1 MMLIDADNWLMLIDF
16 DWFWLMLID
25 ADWCWLM
32 LIDAIGCWLILK
44 DVREWHKLERT
55 HIPWL
60 SIFKCKSISSTY
72 PGESVGRDGEG
83 GLWSI
88 PCFMHLL
95 KLCKFLL
102 WRSVWEELGNPQWG
116 WQIHLLRKLILD
128 QWMQFSLFDAQ
139 IQFSLFDAQIQ
150 LCNEGVL
157 PRATSPQEQGAKC
170 RAEECLQN
178 SLVAA
183 NFNWQRRFI

>member
-1 MMLIDADNWLMLIDF
+1 MMLIDADDWLMLIDS
-16 DWFWLMLID
+16 DRCWLILID
-25 ADWCWLM
+25 YDWCWLV

-102 WRSVWEELGNPQWG
+102 WRSVWGELGMTDSPCWG
-116 WQIHLLRKLILD
+116 NWFLTSGYNSHCLMLRYNCATRAFFLAPPHRKSREQNVELKSVCKIL
-128 QWMQFSLFDAQ
+128 
-139 IQFSLFDAQIQ
+139 
-150 LCNEGVL
+150 
-157 PRATSPQEQGAKC
+157 
-170 RAEECLQN
+170 
-178 SLVAA
+178 
-183 NFNWQRRFI
+183 